1 MAEGE
6 RHGEAGVLVRDLRPW
21 LVFWAFLIIGARS
34 WGGGSGTIY
43 TMLQQLVK
51 RGWITQAQFTLD
63 FGLSRLVPGI
73 NLLAVAV
80 ILGYRLAGSPGAV
93 AAMLGLM
100 VPPTAITVAL
110 TMGFVEL
117 TANPLGAAVVRGMVP
132 VTAALT
138 FALAYEQGSAIV
150 PWGEIRACVLMAAA
164 AIASFVLVAFYQV
177 PVAYVI
183 VAGIALGAFLFAPP
197 RDGAAQ

>member
-1 MAEGE
+1 MSEAAKY
-6 RHGEAGVLVRDLRPW
+6 GEAGVLVHDLPAWRIF
-21 LVFWAFLIIGARS
+21 VAFLIIGVRS

-51 RGWITQAQFTLD
+51 RRWITQAQYTLD

-80 ILGYRLAGSPGAV
+80 ILGYRLGGFLGSLGAT
-93 AAMLGLM
+93 LGLM
-100 VPPTAITVAL
+100 LAPTLITVGL

-117 TANPLGAAVVRGMVP
+117 TSNPLGAAVVRGMVP

-138 FALAYEQGSAIV
+138 FALSYEQGQAIV
-150 PWGEIRACVLMAAA
+150 PWGELRACILMAASA
-164 AIASFVLVAFYQV
+164 AASFFLLAVFHVQVALI
-177 PVAYVI
+177 I
-183 VAGIALGAFLFAPP
+183 VASILLGAAFFGPP
-197 RDGAAQ
+197 REKVT